1 MEKKIG
7 IACDHA
13 GYEMKEFLIGYLGA
27 KGYDVYDFGTDS
39 PEAVDYADFA
49 HPLAEAIEKGE
60 FERGIALC
68 GSGEG
73 MAITLNKHQRIR
85 AGLVWRK
92 EIAELVKKHNNA
104 NVIVLPARF
113 ITNDEAVEF
122 IETYLTTEFEGG
134 RHERR
139 IAKIPV
145 KGRMRPPGINLRY
158 GTLRNGCDRKG
169 KTTGVEKYPVE
180 RRGIFRDRRKSEKS
194 RAAARHRG
202 INGARLQKLSLSTA
216 NRGCAAKTCGSKSFF
231 TRPCQA
237 VTGPGIDS
245 SSDSAGTRR
254 PHACI
259 RLTRGNRLIGLH
271 DSERIS
277 PKAEL
282 HGTHHL
288 AASRTEL
295 GRIAHEKGRIASQ
308 CCGTIDQ
315 LRLREAAGRTMRRAP
330 CTTAVASAEPPPSP
344 AP

>member
-92 EIAELVKKHNNA
+92 EIAELVKNTTTA

-145 KGRMRPPGINLRY
+145 KGR
-158 GTLRNGCDRKG
+158 
-169 KTTGVEKYPVE
+169 E
-180 RRGIFRDRRKSEKS
+180 
-194 RAAARHRG
+194 
-202 INGARLQKLSLSTA
+202 
-216 NRGCAAKTCGSKSFF
+216 
-231 TRPCQA
+231 
-237 VTGPGIDS
+237 
-245 SSDSAGTRR
+245 
-254 PHACI
+254 
-259 RLTRGNRLIGLH
+259 
-271 DSERIS
+271 
-277 PKAEL
+277 
-282 HGTHHL
+282 
-288 AASRTEL
+288 
-295 GRIAHEKGRIASQ
+295 
-308 CCGTIDQ
+308 
-315 LRLREAAGRTMRRAP
+315 
-330 CTTAVASAEPPPSP
+330 
-344 AP
+344 